1 MDALEFEKNVN
12 DAEYINYDLGE
23 NGEIVLSVHFQSC
36 FYLWNGHTTE
46 VRHAIANCYTR
57 YMALWGEYI
66 TWGFD
71 PLSNWKQKAF
81 DRLPTL
87 HDVLKKLSSPDDAI
101 EWYVADGGCENN
113 EIDHANKFVFSV
125 LTSRAWKIQEGSI
138 VTFRIP
144 RHLYFQENSKKQ
156 ILEFNQYCIEQLQP
170 WYVVSGMQAA
180 TPFSDSGIKF
190 DLVSQARD
198 FKGIYLEKV
207 WDSVRMA
214 YGIRSFD
221 WLTYISGPLSEK
233 VGGIKNLENALKKA
247 RIKFEHLSSGLLVQ
261 VTEHPELI
269 PSGEEIPSNYLK
281 FNNILRPMRDGNYG
295 SMGDGTYLGEN
306 DQSFDIRLTDLW
318 MRRFDF
324 EYVWSDLISV
334 VKSRKPKSVVKLV
347 SNQVCQMSGRYRF
360 EEDYDYIRNEP
371 LPFEDADSREND
383 YRSYI
388 ILNKGDIAP
397 YYLKLDQYGNLI
409 ERSEIAWTL
418 FEEFNY

>member
-1 MDALEFEKNVN
+1 
-12 DAEYINYDLGE
+12 
-23 NGEIVLSVHFQSC
+23 
-36 FYLWNGHTTE
+36 
-46 VRHAIANCYTR
+46 
-57 YMALWGEYI
+57 
-66 TWGFD
+66 
-71 PLSNWKQKAF
+71 
-81 DRLPTL
+81 
-87 HDVLKKLSSPDDAI
+87 
-101 EWYVADGGCENN
+101 
-113 EIDHANKFVFSV
+113 
-125 LTSRAWKIQEGSI
+125 
-138 VTFRIP
+138 
-144 RHLYFQENSKKQ
+144 
-156 ILEFNQYCIEQLQP
+156 
-170 WYVVSGMQAA
+170 MQAA

-221 WLTYISGPLSEK
+221 WLTYISSPLSEK

-247 RIKFEHLSSGLLVQ
+247 KIKFEYLSSGLLVQ

-334 VKSRKPKSVVKLV
+334 AKSRKPKSVVKLV
-347 SNQVCQMSGRYRF
+347 SNQVCQISGRYRF

-371 LPFEDADSREND
+371 LPFEDVDSREND

-388 ILNKGDIAP
+388 TLNKGDIAP
-397 YYLKLDQYGNLI
+397 YYLNLDQYGNLI